1 LKFLIYLLMET
12 RMTTLRQAVLNG
24 TLDQFIADHEADEPG
39 DEALFNATLAAM
51 AGTSRVVPAAS
62 DEAPSDG

>member
-1 LKFLIYLLMET
+1 
-12 RMTTLRQAVLNG
+12 MTTLRQAVLNG

>member
-1 LKFLIYLLMET
+1 MITLK
-12 RMTTLRQAVLNG
+12 QAQSEG
-24 TLDQFIADHEADEPG
+24 RIDQFIVEWDETNLG
-39 DEALFNATLAAM
+39 DEAQFNATLAAM